1 MDVIMNM
8 GGSSMKKRIIA
19 ALMIVAL
26 VLATAV
32 SCNNPNKS
40 PTDKVGG
47 YHTSKVMVERTIA

>member
-1 MDVIMNM
+1 
-8 GGSSMKKRIIA
+8 MKKRIIA

-26 VLATAV
+26 VLATTI

-47 YHTSKVMVERTIA
+47 YHTSMVRVERNLG

>member
-1 MDVIMNM
+1 
-8 GGSSMKKRIIA
+8 MKKRIIV

-26 VLATAV
+26 ILATTI

-47 YHTSKVMVERTIA
+47 YHTSKVMVDRTFA

>member
-1 MDVIMNM
+1 
-8 GGSSMKKRIIA
+8 MKKRIIA

-26 VLATAV
+26 ILATTI

-47 YHTSKVMVERTIA
+47 YHTSMVRVERTIG

>member
-1 MDVIMNM
+1 
-8 GGSSMKKRIIA
+8 MKKRIIA

-26 VLATAV
+26 ILATTI

-47 YHTSKVMVERTIA
+47 YHTSMVRVEKTIG

>member
-1 MDVIMNM
+1 
-8 GGSSMKKRIIA
+8 MKKRIIA

-26 VLATAV
+26 VLATAI

-47 YHTSKVMVERTIA
+47 YHTSMVRVEKNLG

>member
-1 MDVIMNM
+1 
-8 GGSSMKKRIIA
+8 MKKRIIA

-47 YHTSKVMVERTIA
+47 YHTSKVMVEGTIA